1 MSPSDR
7 KPLTPRQAECFAVIC
22 AHWVEFL
29 APPTV
34 RELAKALAMSS
45 HNGVVRHLSELEQKG
60 WVTRAASIT
69 RGIEIV
75 GLRAVV
81 DGCAK
86 QFLDTLKGMA

>member
-1 MSPSDR
+1 MAPSDR

-22 AHWVEFL
+22 SHWVEFL

-34 RELAKALAMSS
+34 RELAKALEIVSP
-45 HNGVVRHLSELEQKG
+45 NGVMRHLSKLEQKG
-60 WVTRAASIT
+60 WITRTASIT

-86 QFLDTLKGMA
+86 QFLDTLRGQA